1 VQAADIA
8 LSVRLRELCDAV
20 KEPDS
25 NSTLIERQRIVS
37 AQCSKILALVK
48 QGNAKPASYPNKLGL
63 ETRLPELRQFREIG
77 FALVTKAQVDFAD
90 GRVNQGFET
99 LLDVLVFSDRI
110 SFCGPM
116 VFNLTGRVMSG
127 TAVRTLFEHLPMASL
142 PTAWDIQRTAG
153 SLSADTNP
161 WAVSLESELK
171 VMVPEVLDRLKDPQM
186 IADISE
192 DESIG
197 VDLKA
202 LSAEQMESVRKELGF
217 CLPQYY
223 TELLKVTDLPE
234 SQWVGASN
242 KIRDR
247 TSPQNQFALRI
258 FDTVVPNTSR
268 AIVQELV
275 RRTHLRL
282 LRVVGA
288 VVEYRWTNGYYPGAL
303 TQLRDPSIAHDPLT
317 GGEFAYQRVPGSFT
331 VFSEGT
337 EDTGKI
343 GLDWTAPSR

>member
-1 VQAADIA
+1 
-8 LSVRLRELCDAV
+8 
-20 KEPDS
+20 
-25 NSTLIERQRIVS
+25 LIFDLI
-37 AQCSKILALVK
+37 
-48 QGNAKPASYPNKLGL
+48 
-63 ETRLPELRQFREIG
+63 
-77 FALVTKAQVDFAD
+77 
-90 GRVNQGFET
+90 
-99 LLDVLVFSDRI
+99 
-110 SFCGPM
+110 
-116 VFNLTGRVMSG
+116 GRVMSV
-127 TAVRTLFEHLPMASL
+127 TAMRTLSEHLPMASL
-142 PTAWDIQRTAG
+142 PTAWGIQRTAEA
-153 SLSADTNP
+153 LSTETNP
-161 WAVSLESELK
+161 WAVSIQTELK
-171 VMVPEVLDRLKDPQM
+171 AIVPEVMSRLKDPQM
-186 IADISE
+186 IADIST

-217 CLPQYY
+217 ALPQYY

-234 SQWVGASN
+234 SQWVSAST

-247 TSPQNQFALRI
+247 TSPQNQIALRI

-303 TQLRDPSIAHDPLT
+303 TQLRDPSIAQDPLT
-317 GGEFAYQRVPGSFT
+317 GGEFSYQRVPGSFT